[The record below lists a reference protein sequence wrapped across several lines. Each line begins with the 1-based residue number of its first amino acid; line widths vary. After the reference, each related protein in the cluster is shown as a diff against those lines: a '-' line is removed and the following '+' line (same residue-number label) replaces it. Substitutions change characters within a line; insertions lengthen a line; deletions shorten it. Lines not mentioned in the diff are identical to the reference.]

1 MASEAL
7 ELIPYALIAAASPLG
22 LAATLTVLRTGRA
35 QALRVAAGVVVGQL
49 LACGVL
55 VAIGVIIVQP
65 QRAKRPYVEMALEVG
80 LGVALLVFGLIVR
93 RRPQRAE
100 SPSGRSKQ
108 ILERLGRVRGVTAFF
123 AGLALGIGGPKRL
136 VLTSLASASITAA
149 GLDVPG
155 EGLLVLW
162 YSVLATA
169 VVWVPV
175 VAAVIVGQ
183 PALDG
188 VEGALQWLAR
198 HRRPVTFYSS
208 LVISIFLIAHGLLL
222 LVGQA

>member
-80 LGVALLVFGLIVR
+80 LGVALLV
-93 RRPQRAE
+93 
-100 SPSGRSKQ
+100 
-108 ILERLGRVRGVTAFF
+108 
-123 AGLALGIGGPKRL
+123 
-136 VLTSLASASITAA
+136 TAA